1 MGIERLR
8 LSNLTTMGTPSIC
21 VRTDKRTTMYAYIR
35 IWEYIIV
42 NASQI
47 SRPTRMSPADTEEL
61 YTEWDVK
68 AYGNNLIHQKVLKTE
83 FCRGIGQDM
92 DTQENIT
99 VKQPA
104 RNR

>member
-1 MGIERLR
+1 
-8 LSNLTTMGTPSIC
+8 
-21 VRTDKRTTMYAYIR
+21 
-35 IWEYIIV
+35 
-42 NASQI
+42 
-47 SRPTRMSPADTEEL
+47 MSPADTEEL

-68 AYGNNLIHQKVLKTE
+68 AYGNNLIHQKVLQTE